1 MVDLSIIIVSFN
13 TRDLTI
19 ECIRSIVRT
28 VKKNSYEIIV
38 VDNNSED
45 DSVSEILKLKLANL
59 KLIQNKENVGFSRAN
74 NIGVKE
80 ARGRFVLFLNTD
92 TVVYE
97 NTIDG
102 VVEFMDHN
110 KDAGAA
116 TCFVRLPSGRL
127 DDASH
132 RGFPTPWR
140 ALSHFSSL
148 SKLFK
153 KSKIFAGYSLGHL
166 DLNKTHEVDAL
177 AGAFMLVRREAGE
190 QVRWWDED
198 FFWYGEDIDFCYRLK
213 ERGWKIYFVPEF
225 EILHYKGV
233 SGGLKKDSKSYST
246 ATREIRKRAHEAR
259 FAAMRIF
266 YDKHYKDKYPSI
278 IRMLVL
284 T

>member
-198 FFWYGEDIDFCYRLK
+198 FFLYGEDIDFCYRLK
-213 ERGWKIYFVPEF
+213 EKGWKVMFLPKVSV
-225 EILHYKGV
+225 LHYHGIS
-233 SGGLKKDSKSYST
+233 SGIKKHSSNLSLASEKTRLRALKAST
-246 ATREIRKRAHEAR
+246 EA
-259 FAAMRIF
+259 MKIF
-266 YDKHYKDKYPSI
+266 
-278 IRMLVL
+278 
-284 T
+284 